1 MATLLLVVIYIAYI
15 GLGVPDSLFGTA
27 WPAIYT
33 EMNLPISTANIVT
46 ILTCMGTIIS
56 SLLSARLINRF
67 GTGIVTAVSTS
78 LTAVALLGYSQS
90 QNIYFICLCAVP
102 LGFGAGAIDSA
113 QNGYVAKHYNARHMN
128 FLHCFYGVGVACS
141 PFLMSFGLRHGN
153 WRTGYLFAFTLQ
165 AIISIITIFA
175 LPLWNKAHPK
185 MKMEEGEKP
194 KTWSLWQQ
202 AKMPAIRATWLMFIA
217 SCGIEAICTTWGS
230 TFLVEQKGAKVDVAA
245 LIVVLYFVGL
255 ALGRFTSGLFAKK
268 LSSWRLIYIGCALL
282 LSAIVLLVLPFRS
295 VALSCVGLFLT
306 GFGIGPIY
314 PNLTHLTPVNFGEEN
329 SQAVIGSQ
337 MAIAYVGILFAPL
350 LFGFLAQGI
359 GLVIFPYA
367 LAVMFALFIYAL
379 IRIVTVLKKQEKYH
393 PKELE

>member
-1 MATLLLVVIYIAYI
+1 MVVMA
-15 GLGVPDSLFGTA
+15 
-27 WPAIYT
+27 
-33 EMNLPISTANIVT
+33 
-46 ILTCMGTIIS
+46 
-56 SLLSARLINRF
+56 
-67 GTGIVTAVSTS
+67 
-78 LTAVALLGYSQS
+78 
-90 QNIYFICLCAVP
+90 
-102 LGFGAGAIDSA
+102 AG
-113 QNGYVAKHYNARHMN
+113 KNARN
-128 FLHCFYGVGVACS
+128 SRYLADVYR
-141 PFLMSFGLRHGN
+141 LLRHRSDLYDVGEH
-153 WRTGYLFAFTLQ
+153 
-165 AIISIITIFA
+165 
-175 LPLWNKAHPK
+175 LP
-185 MKMEEGEKP
+185 
-194 KTWSLWQQ
+194 
-202 AKMPAIRATWLMFIA
+202 R
-217 SCGIEAICTTWGS
+217 
-230 TFLVEQKGAKVDVAA
+230 GAKRRKGGRCGFDRR
-245 LIVVLYFVGL
+245 FVFRGL

-329 SQAVIGSQ
+329 AQSVIGSQ
-337 MAIAYVGILFAPL
+337 MAMAYVGILFAPL